1 MMSDS
6 PTSWADR
13 SEMPPDVCTITTDPT
28 SEQDR
33 DLLNKLRMTD
43 SRVAAGSPV
52 ASFACVAASTPVPQP
67 YQNATP
73 VRGSFRPSPS
83 RPEYLTRFERTHFH
97 VHNVTPELPCLAVFN
112 IQDPAIRTRE
122 IFDALLREGIP
133 RNGVRCVQR
142 LPNGGVD
149 ITLQTV
155 VYRDKFVGLASFNV
169 GQRPH
174 LTHPSRNKITFVTI
188 YDAPCEMLDSGIHHR
203 LRKFFPASRQ
213 TPRFSKSS

>member
-33 DLLNKLRMTD
+33 ALLNNVRMTD
-43 SRVAAGSPV
+43 SRLAGESPV

-67 YQNATP
+67 SQNATP

-97 VHNVTPELPCLAVFN
+97 VHNVTSERPCWAVFN

-133 RNGVRCVQR
+133 PNGVAVFSRCQMGEWILLFKR
-142 LPNGGVD
+142 
-149 ITLQTV
+149 
-155 VYRDKFVGLASFNV
+155 
-169 GQRPH
+169 
-174 LTHPSRNKITFVTI
+174 
-188 YDAPCEMLDSGIHHR
+188 
-203 LRKFFPASRQ
+203 
-213 TPRFSKSS
+213 